1 MIRPRSIKRAG
12 KTFWHALMLDAD
24 VYAEAFQRST
34 SNQTAYILVGIAAL
48 SHAIGSSMILLTY
61 NSAPALHVLAF
72 LVNGLS
78 IVAGYYGWTWTL
90 WGITGGLQS
99 KRPSYARLL
108 PPIGLTYAPQVFNVF
123 TVVPL
128 LGRPIEIGLALWSL
142 VAAIVALRHGLNL
155 KLGKAIAICTGGW
168 IGVQIAIGMV
178 QIGVQWF
185 LE

>member
-1 MIRPRSIKRAG
+1 MTRPQSIKRTG
-12 KTFWHALMLDAD
+12 KTFWRALTLDAD

-34 SNQTAYILVGIAAL
+34 SNRTAYILVGIAAL

-72 LVNGLS
+72 LINGLS
-78 IVAGYYGWTWTL
+78 IVAGYYGWTWTIWSL
-90 WGITGGLQS
+90 TGGLRS
-99 KRPSYARLL
+99 KRPSYARFL
-108 PPIGLTYAPQVFNVF
+108 PPVGLTYAPQVFNVF

-128 LGRPIEIGLALWSL
+128 LGRPIELALALWSL
-142 VAAIVALRHGLNL
+142 VAAIIALHHGLNR

-168 IGVQIAIGMV
+168 IGVQIAIGII
-178 QIGVQWF
+178 QIGVQRF